1 MKINKVDV
9 LVTKIEVK
17 ENKDNQKY
25 LMINLLDLGTGDNFD
40 IISKE
45 IELLSQLKP
54 MTKAKV
60 NLNLSSNKYGL
71 KLDLLEVLEVLGG
84 IWIYSKVEELEIIF
98 GNNKH

>member
-25 LMINLLDLGTGDNFD
+25 LMINLLDLGSGDNFD
-40 IISKE
+40 IISRE

-84 IWIYSKVEELEIIF
+84 I
-98 GNNKH
+98 

>member
-25 LMINLLDLGTGDNFD
+25 LMINLLDLGSGDNFD

-71 KLDLLEVLEVLGG
+71 KLDLIEVIEVLGG
-84 IWIYSKVEELEIIF
+84 I
-98 GNNKH
+98 

>member
-25 LMINLLDLGTGDNFD
+25 LMINLLDLGSGDNFD

-71 KLDLLEVLEVLGG
+71 KLDLVEVIEVLGG
-84 IWIYSKVEELEIIF
+84 I
-98 GNNKH
+98 